1 MHMFRRILS
10 AALFL
15 ILALQTAAFA
25 EEGEFRPLPMDLSVG
40 APYDAEYASDLLVY
54 EDPTIRVERTLRTTN
69 KDLRIEYYAVDIRLQ
84 DGSQIRTAHA
94 DPTTFLS
101 ERVLEAHVIARRVNA
116 VFAMNGDFCGD
127 FHGNESSKYIF
138 RQGTLYRD
146 TVDRRLDMLI
156 IDEAGDLHIIPA
168 TEDLEALDKTQVD
181 GKKVCNVLQFG
192 PGLVIDGKPV
202 EDEYLLDENHSPQ
215 FASPAGNAPRVGL
228 VQLGPLHYLAVCT
241 RNYANLAE
249 FKQLILALAPDCRN
263 AYVLDGGGSA
273 QFVFLG
279 QRYNNIS
286 KSSQKSRSLSDI
298 LYFASAWFGKG
309 E

>member
-1 MHMFRRILS
+1 MIRRILATVLFLAMTLSS
-10 AALFL
+10 AAL
-15 ILALQTAAFA
+15 A
-25 EEGEFRPLPMDLSVG
+25 EEGEFRPLPMDLSGG

-69 KDLRIEYYAVDIRLQ
+69 KDLRIEYYTVDIQLR

-94 DPTTFLS
+94 DPTTFVS

-146 TVDRRLDMLI
+146 TIDRRLDMLL
-156 IDEAGDLHIIPA
+156 IDEAGDLHIVQA
-168 TEDLEALDKTQVD
+168 TEDLAALDKTQFN
-181 GKKVCNVLQFG
+181 GKKICNVLQFG
-192 PGLVIDGKPV
+192 PALVVDGQPV
-202 EDEYLLDENHSPQ
+202 EDAYLLDKDHSPQ

-228 VQLGPLHYLAVCT
+228 AQLGPLHYLAVCT
-241 RNYANLAE
+241 RNYADLAE
-249 FKQLILALAPDCRN
+249 FRQLVLTLAPECTN

-279 QRYNNIS
+279 QRFNNVSNAS
-286 KSSQKSRSLSDI
+286 KKSRSLSDI
-298 LYFASAWFGKG
+298 LYFASAWFREG